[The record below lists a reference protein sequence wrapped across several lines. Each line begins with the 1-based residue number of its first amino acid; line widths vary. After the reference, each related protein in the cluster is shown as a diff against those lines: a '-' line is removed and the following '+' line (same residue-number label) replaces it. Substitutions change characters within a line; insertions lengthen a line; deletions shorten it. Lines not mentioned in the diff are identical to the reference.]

1 MPEFIYILRPTRTD
15 MHKTGPTAAEKEV
28 VGEHFQHLKLLCDMG
43 TVVLAGRTTTEDER
57 VFGICLFNAKDL
69 KTAQEIMS
77 GDPAIEK
84 GLMTAELYPFRLAML
99 TGVRE
104 S

>member
-1 MPEFIYILRPTRTD
+1 MAEFVYILRPTRAD
-15 MHKTGPTAAEKEV
+15 MLKMGATAAEKEV
-28 VGEHFQHLKLLCDMG
+28 VGEHFQHLKLLCDLG

-57 VFGICLFNAKDL
+57 VFGLCVLKAKDL
-69 KTAQEIMS
+69 NAAQEIMA

-84 GLMTAELYPFRLAML
+84 GVMTAELFPFRIAML
-99 TGVRE
+99 TEVRD